1 MIGEMLQNWIDQ
13 ESSNLGFGELQITL
27 TYHEGKLKF
36 IDKTKRERD
45 KLNDLEKELKFAK

>member
-13 ESSNLGFGELQITL
+13 ESHNLGYGELQIVL
-27 TYHEGKLKF
+27 TYHEGRLKY

-45 KLNDLEKELKFAK
+45 KLNDLEHELRFAK

>member
-1 MIGEMLQNWIDQ
+1 MIGEMLQNWIVQ
-13 ESSNLGFGELQITL
+13 ESHNLGYGELQIVL

>member
-13 ESSNLGFGELQITL
+13 ESSNLGYGELQIVL
-27 TYHEGKLKF
+27 TYHEGKLKY

-45 KLNDLEKELKFAK
+45 KLNDLEHELRFAK

>member
-27 TYHEGKLKF
+27 TYHEDKLKY
-36 IDKTKRERD
+36 IDKTKRERVRFEEGR
-45 KLNDLEKELKFAK
+45 LQFAK